1 MVSLAF
7 HPTGEQSSARYLHLM
22 NRTDNGILNYQVD
35 VSLSFF
41 KDVSAVSHISASAK
55 LKNSTIE
62 LT

>member
-7 HPTGEQSSARYLHLM
+7 HPTDEQSSARYLHLM

-41 KDVSAVSHISASAK
+41 NAVPHISASAK